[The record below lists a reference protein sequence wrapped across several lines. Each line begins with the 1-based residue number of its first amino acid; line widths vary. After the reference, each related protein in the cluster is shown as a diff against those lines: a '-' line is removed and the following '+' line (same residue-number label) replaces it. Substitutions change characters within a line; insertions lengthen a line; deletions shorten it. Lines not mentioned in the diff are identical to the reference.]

1 VLLAHVAPAYCDTIA
16 RNFGVPPPLDQR
28 LPAFSRHGFCS
39 VAVNAMNLDCIEAV
53 VSGRRIAVPVRSV
66 ERLAELEVRG
76 PMPLA
81 HRWVGGLGRSEADAV
96 VTLAL
101 AAPEGRRDG
110 GPRTTTALILKERS
124 GDARWAI
131 EVDRVL
137 GFRQLS
143 VAPLPG
149 GAARGFQCPA
159 EWLAG
164 TGDEA
169 IVLVDTEAV
178 SNGLG
183 ASGPTSPQ
191 LPA

>member
-1 VLLAHVAPAYCDTIA
+1 MSLPAYCDTIA

-28 LPAFSRHGFCS
+28 LPPCSRHGFCS
-39 VAVNAMNLDCIEAV
+39 VVVYAMNLDCIEAV

-76 PMPLA
+76 PVPLA

-101 AAPEGRRDG
+101 AAPESGRDVG
-110 GPRTTTALILKERS
+110 ARTTTALILKERA
-124 GDARWAI
+124 GEARWAI

-137 GFRQLS
+137 GFRQLA
-143 VAPLPG
+143 VAPLPD
-149 GAARGFQCPA
+149 GAAFGFQCPV

-164 TGDEA
+164 TGDDA

-178 SNGLG
+178 STGLG
-183 ASGPTSPQ
+183 ASGSTASP